1 MNQDP
6 ARNPGWLV
14 RVGLA
19 SRVSR
24 RILAWGLAVGA
35 LGTLAVSW
43 WESERAYAQQVAH
56 LGLSLE
62 SVAAFVAPSLA
73 NSAWTFDRAQI
84 ETQLDAFTRLA
95 DVSAVSLAITG
106 QPTIRRATQP
116 LSSHLLERTVQL
128 VHMDAGR
135 PQSLGTLTLTHDLQL
150 EQRQRQTLWLQAL
163 GVNGLLILLTAL
175 ASALI
180 YQLIVTRRLLGM
192 AHQLQGVTAQDL
204 RRLPPPAPTP
214 SRSQPDELDDL
225 AASIAKLQATGRQ
238 ALLAVDEEHAL
249 LRNLMD
255 AIPDLVWLKDLN
267 GVYVACN
274 PRFTQFVG
282 LSESQLVGKDDYAL
296 MPRELADFFRQNDR
310 LAIEAGA
317 PRTNEEWLD
326 FKEGGYRGLFETIKT
341 PMRLPDGRLL
351 GVLGIARD
359 VTQQRTAVEALR
371 DREEL
376 YRSIVSRAGDGIV
389 LLDPQTGRFEEFN
402 DAACAQLGYSREE
415 FAQLSVFELQ
425 ADFSE
430 ADVRRS
436 LEITRQRSGNSFE
449 HRHRRKDGSV
459 RPVWVSA
466 SPVTVRGRP
475 LINLLWHDITRRVEA
490 ETAVQEERRMRETIM
505 ESMPGVM
512 YALDAQGKLVFWNRN
527 LEQVVERSA
536 SEIAGLP
543 AIELFSA
550 EARASVGQRI
560 ADVFAQGYAD
570 IEAELLTA
578 SGRLVPHFLTGVR
591 IEVGGQALLVGAG
604 IDISARRSAETA
616 LQALNAELEQ
626 RVLARTADLRR
637 AHDQLLE
644 TQFAM
649 NSVGIG
655 ITWADCETGRFTY
668 ANRYVAEFLGYSIE
682 ELLDLGVSDIDPDF
696 PAETFAE
703 RSAYIRQ
710 RQHVQFETQHR
721 ARDGRLL
728 PVEMSIYYHAG
739 SSGNAGGFIAFMTD
753 ISRRKESELA
763 LRRSKEEAEAANQ
776 AKSAFLANMS
786 HEIRTPMNAIIGLTH
801 LMRRSDPTPEQQ
813 DRLEKIDASCRHL
826 LAIIN
831 DVLDLA
837 KIEAGRLELESTDF
851 HLSSVLDNVVSIIR
865 EPARDKDLVIEI
877 DTDSVPM
884 WLRGDPTRLRQALL
898 NYAGNAV
905 KFTERGRI
913 RLCAEL
919 LADEPAGLLVRFE
932 VHDTGIGIAPDKLG
946 GLFREFEQAD
956 TSTTR
961 RHGGTGLGLA
971 ITRRLARLMHGEVG
985 ARSTPGEGSSF
996 WFTARL
1002 QRGHGVMPAQASA
1015 QPQRAAE
1022 PWQQLQ
1028 RLSASQS
1035 ARLLLVEDNP
1045 INREVALQ
1053 LLHGSG
1059 LMVETAANGAEALR
1073 MASVRAYDLVLMDV
1087 QMPEMDGLQATR
1099 LMRLLPGWSDTPIVA
1114 MTANAFAED
1123 RLACEAAG
1131 MDDFVAKPVEAA
1143 DLYAVLLKWLTGLR
1157 RQAPQATDPPVPA
1170 APPLPTPTAEPE
1182 ARLWA
1187 RLAVLPGLD
1196 ADRGVQRLLGRR
1208 ERYLEMLQRFVAALS
1223 APDASLRQ
1231 ALAAGDRA
1239 VARLEAHAAKGA
1251 AAALSAESL
1260 AREAAR
1266 LEDSLRDGERPLAE
1280 DAAVQ
1285 QAWAAVQQALAALQ
1299 DALVAR

>member
-150 EQRQRQTLWLQAL
+150 EQRQRRERLMAPGAGGQRPGDPADGSGL
-163 GVNGLLILLTAL
+163 GADLPVHRHAPPAGHGPPIAGCDSAGP
-175 ASALI
+175 ASAC
-180 YQLIVTRRLLGM
+180 
-192 AHQLQGVTAQDL
+192 
-204 RRLPPPAPTP
+204 PPPAPTP
-214 SRSQPDELDDL
+214 ARSQRAGDELDDL

-475 LINLLWHDITRRVEA
+475 LITLLWHDISSRQRGRD
-490 ETAVQEERRMRETIM
+490 AVPEERRMRETIM
-505 ESMPGVM
+505 ESIPGVF
-512 YALDAQGKLVFWNRN
+512 YALDAQGQLVFWNRN
-527 LEQVVERSA
+527 FEQVIERGAVELAGMPALELFAAEDRAHRVGSA
-536 SEIAGLP
+536 SPMCLPRAMPTSRPNSSPPAAGSCRTSSP
-543 AIELFSA
+543 ACASKSA
-550 EARASVGQRI
+550 DRRCWWARAS
-560 ADVFAQGYAD
+560 
-570 IEAELLTA
+570 T
-578 SGRLVPHFLTGVR
+578 S
-591 IEVGGQALLVGAG
+591 
-604 IDISARRSAETA
+604 
-616 LQALNAELEQ
+616 
-626 RVLARTADLRR
+626 RR
-637 AHDQLLE
+637 AE
-644 TQFAM
+644 A
-649 NSVGIG
+649 
-655 ITWADCETGRFTY
+655 
-668 ANRYVAEFLGYSIE
+668 
-682 ELLDLGVSDIDPDF
+682 PK
-696 PAETFAE
+696 
-703 RSAYIRQ
+703 
-710 RQHVQFETQHR
+710 
-721 ARDGRLL
+721 
-728 PVEMSIYYHAG
+728 
-739 SSGNAGGFIAFMTD
+739 
-753 ISRRKESELA
+753 RR
-763 LRRSKEEAEAANQ
+763 
-776 AKSAFLANMS
+776 
-786 HEIRTPMNAIIGLTH
+786 
-801 LMRRSDPTPEQQ
+801 
-813 DRLEKIDASCRHL
+813 CR
-826 LAIIN
+826 
-831 DVLDLA
+831 
-837 KIEAGRLELESTDF
+837 
-851 HLSSVLDNVVSIIR
+851 
-865 EPARDKDLVIEI
+865 P
-877 DTDSVPM
+877 
-884 WLRGDPTRLRQALL
+884 
-898 NYAGNAV
+898 
-905 KFTERGRI
+905 
-913 RLCAEL
+913 
-919 LADEPAGLLVRFE
+919 
-932 VHDTGIGIAPDKLG
+932 
-946 GLFREFEQAD
+946 
-956 TSTTR
+956 
-961 RHGGTGLGLA
+961 
-971 ITRRLARLMHGEVG
+971 
-985 ARSTPGEGSSF
+985 
-996 WFTARL
+996 
-1002 QRGHGVMPAQASA
+1002 
-1015 QPQRAAE
+1015 
-1022 PWQQLQ
+1022 
-1028 RLSASQS
+1028 
-1035 ARLLLVEDNP
+1035 
-1045 INREVALQ
+1045 
-1053 LLHGSG
+1053 
-1059 LMVETAANGAEALR
+1059 
-1073 MASVRAYDLVLMDV
+1073 
-1087 QMPEMDGLQATR
+1087 
-1099 LMRLLPGWSDTPIVA
+1099 
-1114 MTANAFAED
+1114 
-1123 RLACEAAG
+1123 
-1131 MDDFVAKPVEAA
+1131 
-1143 DLYAVLLKWLTGLR
+1143 
-1157 RQAPQATDPPVPA
+1157 
-1170 APPLPTPTAEPE
+1170 
-1182 ARLWA
+1182 
-1187 RLAVLPGLD
+1187 
-1196 ADRGVQRLLGRR
+1196 
-1208 ERYLEMLQRFVAALS
+1208 
-1223 APDASLRQ
+1223 
-1231 ALAAGDRA
+1231 
-1239 VARLEAHAAKGA
+1239 
-1251 AAALSAESL
+1251 
-1260 AREAAR
+1260 
-1266 LEDSLRDGERPLAE
+1266 
-1280 DAAVQ
+1280 
-1285 QAWAAVQQALAALQ
+1285 
-1299 DALVAR
+1299 